1 MSDQQLAIL
10 GGGHMGRALIGGLLR
25 SGTRAER
32 ISVGECSEA
41 ARGALAR
48 ELGVS
53 ATADNARAVEGASL
67 VVVAVKPQEAAALLT
82 GLAPLL
88 RARRPLLLSV
98 IAGVRIATLE
108 SWCGA
113 GVAVVRAMPNR
124 PALVGAGAT
133 ALYAPVSAGPAQ
145 RAAAERIAR
154 SLGEVVWVTEEDH
167 LDLVTALSGSGPAYF
182 FLLAEHMAA
191 AGEKLGLAAPV
202 ARRLAAATLYGA
214 GMLAHTGDGD
224 VARLKAEIASP
235 GGTTE
240 AALAS
245 FAAAD
250 FGSTVAAQPR
260 ARRPGAAGRAM
271 SAFFIY
277 IIDALLSLAL
287 FVVIARLL
295 LQLTRA
301 DFRNPLCQAVVQLTN
316 PLIVPLRRVLPPI
329 GKVDTAS
336 VVAVLLVAAVD
347 VATVAVLRGG
357 GLPEPIVWMDALL
370 LEIAHMLLSIYL
382 YAIILYALLSMIAP
396 GGYSPLQSVLTSL
409 CEPVLR
415 PIRRIIPP
423 LAGLDLSP
431 LFATLIILGIL
442 SVWLR

>member
-1 MSDQQLAIL
+1 
-10 GGGHMGRALIGGLLR
+10 
-25 SGTRAER
+25 
-32 ISVGECSEA
+32 
-41 ARGALAR
+41 
-48 ELGVS
+48 
-53 ATADNARAVEGASL
+53 
-67 VVVAVKPQEAAALLT
+67 
-82 GLAPLL
+82 
-88 RARRPLLLSV
+88 
-98 IAGVRIATLE
+98 
-108 SWCGA
+108 
-113 GVAVVRAMPNR
+113 
-124 PALVGAGAT
+124 
-133 ALYAPVSAGPAQ
+133 
-145 RAAAERIAR
+145 
-154 SLGEVVWVTEEDH
+154 
-167 LDLVTALSGSGPAYF
+167 
-182 FLLAEHMAA
+182 
-191 AGEKLGLAAPV
+191 
-202 ARRLAAATLYGA
+202 
-214 GMLAHTGDGD
+214 
-224 VARLKAEIASP
+224 
-235 GGTTE
+235 
-240 AALAS
+240 
-245 FAAAD
+245 
-250 FGSTVAAQPR
+250 
-260 ARRPGAAGRAM
+260 M

-277 IIDALLSLAL
+277 ILDALLSLAL

-336 VVAVLLVAAVD
+336 VVAVLLVGAVD

-357 GLPEPIVWMDALL
+357 GLPEPMVWMEALL